1 MEATIFSERRSRVSW
16 NKPLKDWSRGGQWP
30 EAEFAAARVFDRVR
44 GEGEGGGK
52 AFFSSTGIPS
62 VAEDRRGPPRGWILF
77 AVDRCHDSA
86 AARSS
91 NAPWTLAFRRACLEK
106 FAAPGGTPVALI
118 PFHRFAG
125 CVQLPCRGYGWN
137 IEWIV
142 ANWCLLYVA
151 SWKERL
157 LDGYAYQE
165 RPNFVCKL
173 VVQKFVYIYIY
184 VKNNEWIVANCCPSW
199 ELRESVY
206 WKRKFWKF
214 VQKVFVHEKI
224 QS

>member
-1 MEATIFSERRSRVSW
+1 MEATIFSEAIPSFLEQAPQRLIPGRAVAGSGIRSGSC
-16 NKPLKDWSRGGQWP
+16 LWP
-30 EAEFAAARVFDRVR
+30 SAR
-44 GEGEGGGK
+44 GEGK

-62 VAEDRRGPPRGWILF
+62 VAEDRRGPRRGWILF

-118 PFHRFAG
+118 PFRRFAG
-125 CVQLPCRGYGWN
+125 CVQLPYRGYGWN

-157 LDGYAYQE
+157 LDGYAYHQ
-165 RPNFVCKL
+165 RSNF
-173 VVQKFVYIYIY
+173 VQKFVYIYMLR
-184 VKNNEWIVANCCPSW
+184 VTNQLLQIVV
-199 ELRESVY
+199 LREN
-206 WKRKFWKF
+206 W
-214 VQKVFVHEKI
+214 EKAFI
-224 QS
+224 GC

>member
-1 MEATIFSERRSRVSW
+1 MAGSGIRSGSCLW
-16 NKPLKDWSRGGQWP
+16 PSARGG
-30 EAEFAAARVFDRVR
+30 
-44 GEGEGGGK
+44 GEGRK

-62 VAEDRRGPPRGWILF
+62 VAEDRRGPRRGWILF

-125 CVQLPCRGYGWN
+125 CVQLPYRGYGWN

-151 SWKERL
+151 TWKERL

-165 RPNFVCKL
+165 RLNFMCKSSMC
-173 VVQKFVYIYIY
+173 
-184 VKNNEWIVANCCPSW
+184 VKNNEWIVANCCASW
-199 ELRESVY
+199 ELKESVY
-206 WKRKFWKF
+206 WMLCD
-214 VQKVFVHEKI
+214 QKILLKTCSKSAQGKSILILQLYFLFYFYIGI
-224 QS
+224 QNFQISFNY